1 MKKEAKGVITS
12 NIIES
17 IKANKKPLN
26 TNKTSVLVG
35 QRGNIQN
42 LDIEVWDKA
51 QIKAEI
57 ANNPKLDFMKNE
69 EFTVKGVIEVK
80 TADSIVVAYMNN
92 NLLAMLIDGNVVTV
106 EDDGK
111 SYSFDYSEVEFTA
124 TSVTKT
130 NVSKFT
136 AEQLEKNTV
145 AELREILDNKK
156 IDYKSSNTKPE
167 LINLI
172 LG

>member
-12 NIIES
+12 NIIEA

-35 QRGNIQN
+35 QRGNIVN

-69 EFTVKGVIEVK
+69 EFTVKGIIEV
-80 TADSIVVAYMNN
+80 SNSSGVIVAYVNN
-92 NLLAMLIDGNVVTV
+92 NLLALLIEGGIVKIDA
-106 EDDGK
+106 DGK
-111 SYSFDYSEVEFTA
+111 SYSYENKEVEFNA
-124 TSVTKT
+124 TSV
-130 NVSKFT
+130 NFV
-136 AEQLEKNTV
+136 
-145 AELREILDNKK
+145 
-156 IDYKSSNTKPE
+156 
-167 LINLI
+167 
-172 LG
+172 